1 MFCDIGCPR
10 QRGFFYFRELR
21 HPLGRNIEE
30 KNLYCRITTKYAR
43 LNAFE
48 KHGEKGIGTWR
59 LYLVVEDEKP
69 INDLITMNLK
79 LVGHRFFKAFSGM
92 EVPAILEREK
102 IDLILLDV
110 MLPGLDGF
118 SLMRQIRNLNIPV
131 IFITA
136 KDSLADRIAG
146 FELGADDY
154 IIKPFEILELLARIH
169 VVLRRSTKEQT
180 AIIIDD
186 VEIRPL
192 ERQVYKL
199 GCAVELTVREFE
211 LLDVLLQ
218 NRNIALSREK
228 LLELAWG
235 YDYEG
240 ETRTVDVHIRQLRKK
255 LGWEERIKTV
265 FKLGYRL
272 EMPGEP

>member
-1 MFCDIGCPR
+1 MATI
-10 QRGFFYFRELR
+10 
-21 HPLGRNIEE
+21 
-30 KNLYCRITTKYAR
+30 
-43 LNAFE
+43 
-48 KHGEKGIGTWR
+48 
-59 LYLVVEDEKP
+59 LVVEDEKP
-69 INDLITMNLK
+69 INDLITMNLR
-79 LVGHRFFKAFSGM
+79 LVGHRFFKAFSGT
-92 EVPAILEREK
+92 EVPSILEREN

-118 SLMRQIRNLNIPV
+118 ELMRQIRSLNIPV

-136 KDSLADRIAG
+136 KDSLADRITG

-154 IIKPFEILELLARIH
+154 IIKPFEILEMLARIN
-169 VVLRRSTKEQT
+169 VVLRRSTKEQS
-180 AIIIDD
+180 ALIIDD
-186 VEIRPL
+186 VEFRPL

-199 GCAVELTVREFE
+199 GSAVELTAREFE
-211 LLDVLLQ
+211 LLEVLVQ

-272 EMPGEP
+272 EVPGER